1 MARAEGK
8 VALVTG
14 AASGI
19 GKTCAR
25 VLANEGAR
33 VVLADRNDVD
43 GKRAAEDLGAPHFF
57 QLLDVTS
64 EDAWKSAV
72 DATVRAFGRLDILVN
87 AAGIGVIG
95 DVEHTSLEAW
105 RFVQSV
111 NVEGVFLGCK
121 TALAVMKSGSIV
133 NVSSVA
139 GLIGDA
145 EMAAYCASK
154 GAVRLLTKS
163 IALHCARRGDGT
175 RCNSVH
181 PSFIDTPM
189 VGSMID
195 FARDPEKMRTILTK
209 AAPLGRLGEPEEVA
223 AMVLYL
229 ASDESK
235 FVTGAEFVIDGGLT
249 AR

>member
-1 MARAEGK
+1 MGRLEQK
-8 VALVTG
+8 VALITG

-25 VLANEGAR
+25 VFAKEGAR
-33 VVLADRNDVD
+33 VVLADRNEEG
-43 GKRAAEDLGAPHFF
+43 GKRAAEEIGAPHFF
-57 QLLDVTS
+57 QALDVTS
-64 EDAWKSAV
+64 EQAWKDAV

-87 AAGIGVIG
+87 AAGVGVVG
-95 DVEHTSLEAW
+95 DVEHTSIEAF

-121 TALAVMKSGSIV
+121 TALAAIKGGSIV

-145 EMAAYCASK
+145 QMAAYCASK

-189 VGSMID
+189 VDAMVDIS
-195 FARDPEKMRTILTK
+195 RDPQKMRNILTS

-235 FVTGAEFVIDGGLT
+235 FVTGTELVIDGGLT